1 MRQGDP
7 LAPSLFVIAEEV
19 LSRGLIALYA
29 EGKVSRFV
37 TARGCIAP
45 SHLLFADD
53 TVIFTNGRRN
63 SLKNLMEFLGRYEAA
78 SGQLI
83 NKTKSCFVIHR
94 NAPRCRVDMIGSV
107 VGFPRKELP
116 IMYLGAPLF
125 AGAPKAS
132 FFTFLVDKIRK
143 QIASWNGKLLSKGG
157 RLVLLKSVL
166 YSIPHYVLSIS
177 AAPASVI
184 HQID

>member
-1 MRQGDP
+1 M
-7 LAPSLFVIAEEV
+7 
-19 LSRGLIALYA
+19 
-29 EGKVSRFV
+29 
-37 TARGCIAP
+37 
-45 SHLLFADD
+45 
-53 TVIFTNGRRN
+53 FTNCWFSILFNGGVHGEAWIFKIRRN
-63 SLKNLMEFLGRYEAA
+63 SLNHLMEFLGRYEAA

-83 NKTKSCFVIHR
+83 NKTKSCFVIQR

-132 FFTFLVDKIRK
+132 FFTFLVDKIIK

-166 YSIPHYVLSIS
+166 YSIPIIMFYLS
-177 AAPASVI
+177 
-184 HQID
+184 QQLLLQ